1 MPSGPWHWRAVLPL
15 IGLVL
20 LGTAVSLNV
29 WTPSLYTT
37 IMSAILAKPG
47 AGLGPSPFWDLD
59 YLLMKTTCWQQ
70 GVNVYVRNPCDLFI
84 QPMDYSPLWLRMQF
98 LALDRSW
105 AVPLG
110 IGLAALFCLSFAAL
124 VPSARWRVQVVIG
137 LASFSPVSV
146 FAVER
151 ANMDII
157 IYLFSLLSG
166 IALAA
171 RGGVRFTGYGLLL
184 GAGLLKF
191 YPVVALVVVVRE
203 RLTVCLGLVV
213 ASVGII
219 AGFSYWYYDELT
231 AAIGNIWSGAYFADH
246 IGFKLLPGGIV
257 RGALQPIFAV
267 VVGEDWGATAAK
279 SRVLG
284 YVVASLLMLSLCTF
298 VVWTARSA
306 ERRHSVSA
314 LPPRYGALL
323 QIGAV
328 LMVGC
333 FFAGESVGYRGIMLL
348 LTLPGLV
355 LLGRPEVSP
364 RLRLLSRFTVV
375 LILLT
380 MFRIPVT
387 GALAAHNLKV
397 ENSAWVALLWVSFEL
412 AWWWIVSFLL
422 ALLTSSILESTAWR
436 ETRAL
441 LSPVIRGCANRQ
453 LVRQT
458 GG

>member
-1 MPSGPWHWRAVLPL
+1 
-15 IGLVL
+15 
-20 LGTAVSLNV
+20 
-29 WTPSLYTT
+29 
-37 IMSAILAKPG
+37 
-47 AGLGPSPFWDLD
+47 
-59 YLLMKTTCWQQ
+59 MKATCWQQ

-124 VPSARWRVQVVIG
+124 VPSARWRDQVVIG

-157 IYLFSLLSG
+157 IYLFSLFAG
-166 IALAA
+166 IVLAS
-171 RGGVRFTGYGLLL
+171 RRGVRFAGYALLL

-203 RLTVCLGLVV
+203 RLTVCVGLVV
-213 ASVGII
+213 ASVGVI
-219 AGFSYWYYDELT
+219 AGFSYLYYDELT
-231 AAIGNIWSGAYFADH
+231 AALGNITGGLYFADH
-246 IGFKLLPGGIV
+246 IGLKMLPVGII
-257 RGALQPIFAV
+257 RIGALQPIFAL

-279 SRVLG
+279 SRILG
-284 YVVASLLMLSLCTF
+284 YVVASLLMLSLCMF

-306 ERRHSVSA
+306 RQRHSVAA

-323 QIGAV
+323 QIAAV
-328 LMVGC
+328 LVAGC

-348 LTLPGLV
+348 LALPGQM
-355 LLGRPEVSP
+355 LLGRSEVSP
-364 RLRLLSRFTVV
+364 RLRLLSRFTVI

-397 ENSAWVALLWVSFEL
+397 ENSALVTLLWISFEL

-422 ALLTSSILESTAWR
+422 ALLTNSILESTAWR
-436 ETRAL
+436 ETRAFF
-441 LSPVIRGCANRQ
+441 SPVIRGFANRKP
-453 LVRQT
+453 LRQT
-458 GG
+458 GV